1 MKGIRLQEGKEIIT
15 RRLFIYFLLS
25 FCLFI
30 AIGQLEHCI
39 NVPYDRTGAVK
50 IRRIIDA
57 MLFASPVL
65 FCRKKRIILPY
76 LLFFN
81 LYLLSI
87 IWYFRT
93 YVTIMPLSSYLMFS
107 NLRGLSGSIWDSIH
121 LKDALIVLP
130 SLCFIL
136 FYIFIYRNL
145 KSRIAL
151 YKSVIIV
158 LFVGVLASIPYW
170 PNKRPAYDQ
179 PMHRFS
185 IIGPAA
191 FKEYGIINYWIYQIR
206 LQRSVSNEE
215 KEWAYT
221 FMDELKGRQHFCS
234 CNSVK
239 TLRRNLILI
248 LVESFQSWT
257 VGMKHKGIEITPYIN
272 KCVSAEGTVY
282 FPKVLSQV
290 KDGRSSDAQ
299 LIINTGLLPLNVGAA
314 SSLCVGNEFPSL
326 AKALKEKGYTSVS
339 FICDGEDFWN
349 QGATSI
355 AYGFDK
361 LYDKMQEEA
370 AFKDADK
377 NMFEKGLLHLKNL
390 KQPFYAQLVTYSS
403 HMPYTEPTI
412 TDTPLLKKDFKDS
425 EVKNYLIAIQA
436 VDRRIARF
444 IDGLKKEGLFENS
457 IIVITGDHEQMTYNR
472 YEGREQLV
480 AEDCFV
486 PLVILNSPLPSTF
499 TDKVI
504 GQEDIYPSLL
514 NILGCCDY
522 SFKGVG
528 ESVFGDSISNYA
540 VFRTGI
546 AVGGKNVPDSI
557 KQYRNNCW
565 KVSDILLRMDC
576 FASHEGLLSD
586 D

>member
-1 MKGIRLQEGKEIIT
+1 MEGIILRKGKEIIT

-25 FCLFI
+25 LCLFI
-30 AIGQLEHCI
+30 AIGQLEHYI

-50 IRRIIDA
+50 MRRIIDA
-57 MLFASPVL
+57 MLFATPVL
-65 FCRKKRIILPY
+65 FCRKRRILLPY
-76 LLFFN
+76 LLLLN

-107 NLRGLSGSIWDSIH
+107 NLRGLGGSVWHSIH
-121 LKDALIVLP
+121 LKDWLIVLP
-130 SLCFIL
+130 SLCFVF
-136 FYIFIYRNL
+136 FYIYIYRNL
-145 KSRIAL
+145 KSVIAPCT
-151 YKSVIIV
+151 SVIIV
-158 LFVGVLASIPYW
+158 FFIGVLASIPYW
-170 PNKRPAYDQ
+170 PNKRPSYGQ
-179 PMHRFS
+179 PLHRFS

-191 FKEYGIINYWIYQIR
+191 FKEYGIINYWVYQIK

-215 KEWAYT
+215 KEWAYA
-221 FMDELKGRQHFCS
+221 FIDELESRQHFS
-234 CNSVK
+234 NCNSTENSRK
-239 TLRRNLILI
+239 NLILI

-257 VGMKHKGIEITPYIN
+257 VGMKHEGIEITPYMN
-272 KCVSAEGTVY
+272 RYVNTQGTVY

-299 LIINTGLLPLNVGAA
+299 LIINTGFLPLNVGAA
-314 SSLCVGNEFPSL
+314 SSLCVGNEFLSL
-326 AKALKEKGYTSVS
+326 TKALKTKGYTSVS

-361 LYDKMQEEA
+361 LYDKMQGSA
-370 AFKDADK
+370 AFKDADEK
-377 NMFEKGLLHLKNL
+377 LFEQGLLHLKDM

-412 TDTPLLKKDFKDS
+412 VDSPLLKEDFKDN

-436 VDRRIARF
+436 VDKRIARF

-486 PLVILNSPLPSTF
+486 PLIILNSPLLSMH
-499 TDKVI
+499 TDEVI

-514 NILGCCDY
+514 NMLGCCDY

-546 AVGGKNVPDSI
+546 ATGGENVPKFT
-557 KQYRNNCW
+557 KQYRKNCW
-565 KVSDILLRMDC
+565 KLSDILLRMDY
-576 FASHEGLLSD
+576 FASH
-586 D
+586 

>member
-1 MKGIRLQEGKEIIT
+1 MEGIIFRKGKEVIT

-25 FCLFI
+25 LCLFI
-30 AIGQLEHCI
+30 AIRQLEHYI

-50 IRRIIDA
+50 MRRIIDA
-57 MLFASPVL
+57 MLFATPVL
-65 FCRKKRIILPY
+65 FCRKRRILLPY
-76 LLFFN
+76 LLLLN

-107 NLRGLSGSIWDSIH
+107 NLRGLEGSIWHSIH
-121 LKDALIVLP
+121 LKDWLIVLP
-130 SLCFIL
+130 SLCFAL
-136 FYIFIYRNL
+136 FYIYIYRNL
-145 KSRIAL
+145 KSAIAPC
-151 YKSVIIV
+151 KSVVIV
-158 LFVGVLASIPYW
+158 LFVGIWASIPYW
-170 PNKRPAYDQ
+170 PNKRPSYDQ
-179 PMHRFS
+179 PLHRFS

-191 FKEYGIINYWIYQIR
+191 FKEYGIINYWVYQIK

-215 KEWAYT
+215 KEWAYA
-221 FMDELKGRQHFCS
+221 FIDELESRQHFS
-234 CNSVK
+234 NCNSTENSRK
-239 TLRRNLILI
+239 NLILI

-257 VGMKHKGIEITPYIN
+257 VGMKHKGIEITPYMN
-272 KCVSAEGTVY
+272 RYVNTQGTVY

-299 LIINTGLLPLNVGAA
+299 LIINTGFLPLNVGAA
-314 SSLCVGNEFPSL
+314 SSLCVDNEFPSL
-326 AKALKEKGYTSVS
+326 TKALKTKGYTSVS

-355 AYGFDK
+355 AYGFDQ
-361 LYDKMQEEA
+361 LYDKMQGSA
-370 AFKDADK
+370 AFKDADEK
-377 NMFEKGLLHLKNL
+377 LFEQGLLHLKDL

-412 TDTPLLKKDFKDS
+412 VDSPLLKEDFKDN

-436 VDRRIARF
+436 VDKRIARF

-486 PLVILNSPLPSTF
+486 PLIILNSPLPSMH
-499 TDKVI
+499 TDEVI

-514 NILGCCDY
+514 NMLGCCDY

-528 ESVFGDSISNYA
+528 ESVFGDNISNYA

-546 AVGGKNVPDSI
+546 AAGGENVPNFT
-557 KQYRNNCW
+557 KQYRKNCW
-565 KVSDILLRMDC
+565 KLSDILLRMNY
-576 FASHEGLLSD
+576 FASH
-586 D
+586 

>member
-1 MKGIRLQEGKEIIT
+1 
-15 RRLFIYFLLS
+15 
-25 FCLFI
+25 
-30 AIGQLEHCI
+30 
-39 NVPYDRTGAVK
+39 
-50 IRRIIDA
+50 
-57 MLFASPVL
+57 
-65 FCRKKRIILPY
+65 
-76 LLFFN
+76 
-81 LYLLSI
+81 
-87 IWYFRT
+87 
-93 YVTIMPLSSYLMFS
+93 MPLSSYLMFS
-107 NLRGLSGSIWDSIH
+107 NLRGLGGSVWHSIH
-121 LKDALIVLP
+121 LKDWLIVLP
-130 SLCFIL
+130 SLCFVF
-136 FYIFIYRNL
+136 FYIYIYRNL
-145 KSRIAL
+145 KSVIAPCT
-151 YKSVIIV
+151 SVIIV
-158 LFVGVLASIPYW
+158 FFIGVLASIPYW
-170 PNKRPAYDQ
+170 PNKRPSYDQ
-179 PMHRFS
+179 PLHRFS

-191 FKEYGIINYWIYQIR
+191 FKEYGIINYWVYQIK

-215 KEWAYT
+215 KEWAYA
-221 FMDELKGRQHFCS
+221 FIDELESRQHFS
-234 CNSVK
+234 NCNSTENSRK
-239 TLRRNLILI
+239 NLILI

-257 VGMKHKGIEITPYIN
+257 VGMKHEGIEITPYMN
-272 KCVSAEGTVY
+272 RYVNTQGTVY

-299 LIINTGLLPLNVGAA
+299 LIINTGFLPLNVGAA

-326 AKALKEKGYTSVS
+326 TKALKTKGYTSVS

-361 LYDKMQEEA
+361 LYDKMQGSA
-370 AFKDADK
+370 AFKDADEK
-377 NMFEKGLLHLKNL
+377 LFEQGLLHLKDM

-412 TDTPLLKKDFKDS
+412 VDSPLLKEDFKDN

-436 VDRRIARF
+436 VDKRIARF

-486 PLVILNSPLPSTF
+486 PLIILNSPLLSMH
-499 TDKVI
+499 TDEVI

-514 NILGCCDY
+514 NMLGCCDY

-546 AVGGKNVPDSI
+546 ATGGENVPNFT
-557 KQYRNNCW
+557 KQYRKNCW
-565 KVSDILLRMDC
+565 KLSDILLRMDY
-576 FASHEGLLSD
+576 FASH
-586 D
+586 

>member
-1 MKGIRLQEGKEIIT
+1 MEKIILREWKEVIT

-25 FCLFI
+25 LCLFI
-30 AIGQLEHCI
+30 AIGQLEHYI

-50 IRRIIDA
+50 MRRIIDA

-76 LLFFN
+76 LLLLN

-93 YVTIMPLSSYLMFS
+93 YLTIMPLSSYLMFS
-107 NLRGLSGSIWDSIH
+107 NLRGLGGSIWHSIY
-121 LKDALIVLP
+121 LKDWLIVLP
-130 SLCFIL
+130 SLCFVL
-136 FYIFIYRNL
+136 FYICIYRNL
-145 KSRIAL
+145 KSVITLCR
-151 YKSVIIV
+151 SVIIV
-158 LFVGVLASIPYW
+158 LLVGVWASIPYW
-170 PNKRPAYDQ
+170 PNKRPSYDQ
-179 PMHRFS
+179 PLHRFS
-185 IIGPAA
+185 IIGSAA

-206 LQRSVSNEE
+206 LQHSVSNEE
-215 KEWAYT
+215 KEWVYT
-221 FMDELKGRQHFCS
+221 FMDELKGRQHFCN
-234 CNSVK
+234 CNSVE
-239 TLRRNLILI
+239 TLQKNLILI

-257 VGMKHKGIEITPYIN
+257 VGMKHKGIEITPYMN
-272 KCVSAEGTVY
+272 RYVNTQGTIY

-314 SSLCVGNEFPSL
+314 SSLCVSNEFPSL
-326 AKALKEKGYTSVS
+326 AKALEAKGYTSVS
-339 FICDGEDFWN
+339 FICDGDDFWN

-361 LYDKMQEEA
+361 LYDKMQGSA
-370 AFKDADK
+370 AFKDADEK
-377 NMFEKGLLHLKNL
+377 LFEQGLLHLKDL
-390 KQPFYAQLVTYSS
+390 EPPFYAQLVTCSS

-412 TDTPLLKKDFKDS
+412 TDSPLLKENFKDS
-425 EVKNYLIAIQA
+425 EVRNYLIAIQA
-436 VDRRIARF
+436 VDKRIAQF

-486 PLVILNSPLPSTF
+486 PLIILNSPSSSMHTNE
-499 TDKVI
+499 VI

-514 NILGCCDY
+514 NMLGCCDY

-528 ESVFGDSISNYA
+528 ESAFEDSISNYA

-546 AVGGKNVPDSI
+546 AAGGKNVPDSI
-557 KQYRNNCW
+557 KQYRKNCW
-565 KVSDILLRMDC
+565 KVSDILLRMDY
-576 FASHEGLLSD
+576 FASH
-586 D
+586 